1 MVLFDKVNISPYM
14 LNNEIRRRKAM
25 WAEKKKRGE
34 GRDQEAKKREGSG
47 SDFNDFSYAF
57 DN

>member
-1 MVLFDKVNISPYM
+1 M